1 MTSKMGDRAF
11 RHDVFYKKAKEQR
24 FVSRAI
30 YKIEEIDK
38 RFTILKKGD
47 RVLDLGAAP
56 GSWMQYTLRV
66 VGPEGRVVG
75 IDLLELRIQLP
86 IYGRFIQGDIRHV
99 AVEELL
105 GPEGVLFDVVVS
117 DMAPNTIGVKFTD
130 ATRSAEL
137 VQLGILLTDRVL
149 KPGGKF
155 VAKIFQGEDFDE
167 TLKLLKTRF
176 VRFKVVKPESS
187 RPESKELYLVA
198 WERRKDAIT
207 L

>member
-11 RHDVFYKKAKEQR
+11 RHDTFYKKAKEQR

-30 YKIEEIDK
+30 YKLEEIDK
-38 RFTILKKGD
+38 RFKIFEKGN

-56 GSWMQYTLRV
+56 GSWMQYALRT
-66 VGPEGRVVG
+66 VGSGGRVVG

-86 IYGRFIQGDIRHV
+86 PHGRFIQADIRETP
-99 AVEELL
+99 AEELM
-105 GPEGVLFDVVVS
+105 GPEAVPFDVVIS

-130 ATRSAEL
+130 SARSAEL
-137 VQLGILLTDRVL
+137 VQLGIHLTDRVL

-155 VAKIFQGEDFDE
+155 IAKIFQGEDFDE

-187 RPESKELYLVA
+187 RPESKEVYLVA
-198 WERRKDAIT
+198 WDRREQAISV
-207 L
+207 